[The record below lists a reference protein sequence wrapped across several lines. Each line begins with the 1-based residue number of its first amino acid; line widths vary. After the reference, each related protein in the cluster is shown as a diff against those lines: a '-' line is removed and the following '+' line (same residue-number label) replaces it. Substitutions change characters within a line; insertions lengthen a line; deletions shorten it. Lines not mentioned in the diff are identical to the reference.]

1 MNETKEAIKQAFI
14 KLYNLKPYEKINIKE
29 LCLEAPVART
39 TFYEYYENL
48 GDLKAEIEDDLIDGI
63 LDMAKEKSNGNL
75 ENIDLEDYFGAVLA
89 YIKGNW
95 DVNYAFLVKQP
106 NFAYISKWKEAI
118 KYHFKLRFP
127 SKTGIPNY
135 GLIADVIASAVIGAY
150 TYWMQH
156 PDEMDAEKINEISVK
171 AMGLLPKII

>member
-1 MNETKEAIKQAFI
+1 MNETREAIKKAFV
-14 KLYNLKPYEKINIKE
+14 KLYSHKSYEKINIKE
-29 LCLEAPVART
+29 ICLEAPVART

-48 GDLKAEIEDDLIDGI
+48 GELKTEIEDELIAGI
-63 LDMAKEKSNGNL
+63 LKIAENMCNGNL
-75 ENIDLEDYFGAVLA
+75 ENINLEDYFAAVLV
-89 YIKGNW
+89 YIKSNW

-106 NFAYISKWKEAI
+106 NFDYISKWKEAI

-156 PDEMDAEKINEISVK
+156 PDEMDAKKINEISVK
-171 AMGLLPKII
+171 AMGLLPDIL